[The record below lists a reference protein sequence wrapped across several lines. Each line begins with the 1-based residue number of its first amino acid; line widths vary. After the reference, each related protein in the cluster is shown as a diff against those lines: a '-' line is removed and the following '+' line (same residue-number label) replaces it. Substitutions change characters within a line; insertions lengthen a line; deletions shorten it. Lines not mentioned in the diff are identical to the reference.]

1 MLFRRKKDV
10 DLRDLQRRGLIR
22 IPKKEVEIETD
33 RNGFIDLRPNSQ
45 ASQTPL
51 KGDSQTTNPSP
62 GFFNFIDNPSDNHT
76 IGSANSSSIEQER
89 RDTTRKI
96 EELDNKIYKLE
107 QRIELLE
114 RKSGV
119 GSSSSYS
126 WQ

>member
-22 IPKKEVEIETD
+22 IPKKEVELETD
-33 RNGFIDLRPNSQ
+33 RNGFVDLST
-45 ASQTPL
+45 TPQNDVGSAKDNL
-51 KGDSQTTNPSP
+51 TSPPSEP
-62 GFFNFIDNPSDNHT
+62 GFFNFLDSNSNQSQSPSQ
-76 IGSANSSSIEQER
+76 SSISDEER
-89 RDTTRKI
+89 SAFTRRI

-119 GSSSSYS
+119 GSSSGYS